1 MCVVEI
7 KLAHLLFV
15 NYLNY
20 VILYSYVLYV
30 VSSRYIDIEWPSVG
44 DVSKL
49 TIGLLSIFMLILTV
63 SAKRFDSFKSIA
75 NDAARAYKPLENQK

>member
-7 KLAHLLFV
+7 KLAHLIFL

-20 VILYSYVLYV
+20 VILYSYVLYA

-44 DVSKL
+44 GVSKL
-49 TIGLLSIFMLILTV
+49 TI
-63 SAKRFDSFKSIA
+63 
-75 NDAARAYKPLENQK
+75 